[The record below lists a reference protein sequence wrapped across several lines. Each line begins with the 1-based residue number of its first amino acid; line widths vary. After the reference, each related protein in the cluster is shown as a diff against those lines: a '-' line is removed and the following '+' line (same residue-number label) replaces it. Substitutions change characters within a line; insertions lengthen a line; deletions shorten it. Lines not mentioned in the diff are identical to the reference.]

1 MIAFLIG
8 TTIRNAIII
17 IVMKKCR
24 LAAFGVR
31 RIFARTLFFMSI
43 GCKLMF
49 ANRALIFLIAKFI
62 FAVFIEFFG
71 VAFWATI
78 WYNFIHEILS
88 PFSDFQRG
96 IVICGKTI
104 IP

>member
-1 MIAFLIG
+1 
-8 TTIRNAIII
+8 
-17 IVMKKCR
+17 MKKCR
-24 LAAFGVR
+24 LVTFGAR
-31 RIFARTLFFMSI
+31 RIFARTLFFMSV

-49 ANRALIFLIAKFI
+49 TNKALIFLIAKFI

-71 VAFWATI
+71 VAFWAAI

-88 PFSDFQRG
+88 SFSDFQGG
-96 IVICGKTI
+96 IGFSGKTI